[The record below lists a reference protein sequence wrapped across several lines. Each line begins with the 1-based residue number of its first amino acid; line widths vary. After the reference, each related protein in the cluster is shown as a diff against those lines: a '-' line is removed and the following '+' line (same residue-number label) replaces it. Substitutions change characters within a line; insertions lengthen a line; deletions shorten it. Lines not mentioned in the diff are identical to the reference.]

1 MAKPGFWMATLLV
14 LGAAHA
20 AGAASYDGKLL
31 LSVSEE
37 ATGKPLAVRME
48 LRNSRGQ
55 PVRIKADGAISR
67 DDYVVFDGQIDL
79 ELRQDS
85 YQFFV
90 EAGPEY
96 HTRLGHFTLE
106 RHADDSTAITLKRHV
121 NMPQYGWWAGDLDV
135 RQRHEDLPLLMRAAG
150 VSFAPEFAG
159 ENVRGKCREERVF
172 AEKLLGPRSWL
183 DYRRGGGLLFLGTEG
198 KQSPGFDLCQLAA
211 DASSMPPLESG
222 YEAGADVV
230 ALAPNA
236 WDLPLWVAADKLT
249 AIQIIHRHTLT
260 GGAADDETGR
270 PRDKVFFP
278 GKLGGGRDSEAI
290 YQKLLNCGLRIP
302 PAAGTG
308 SGATKSPLGANR
320 VYVDCGDEFSQENW
334 LAGFRAGR
342 VVVTNGPLLQT
353 SVEGQS
359 PGHVFHLDQG
369 ETHQFQIALSLSFYE
384 RAPVEYLEIVKNGSV
399 EYEVRLDELARREG
413 RLPPLEFSASGWFL
427 VRAVTSNPDTYQ
439 FASTGPYYVQLNY
452 QPRISRAS
460 VEYFLKWLDEAA
472 DEFADNPAV
481 LGDIAAARPFW
492 EDLLRRANAE

>member
-1 MAKPGFWMATLLV
+1 
-14 LGAAHA
+14 
-20 AGAASYDGKLL
+20 
-31 LSVSEE
+31 
-37 ATGKPLAVRME
+37 
-48 LRNSRGQ
+48 
-55 PVRIKADGAISR
+55 
-67 DDYVVFDGQIDL
+67 
-79 ELRQDS
+79 
-85 YQFFV
+85 
-90 EAGPEY
+90 
-96 HTRLGHFTLE
+96 
-106 RHADDSTAITLKRHV
+106 
-121 NMPQYGWWAGDLDV
+121 
-135 RQRHEDLPLLMRAAG
+135 
-150 VSFAPEFAG
+150 
-159 ENVRGKCREERVF
+159 
-172 AEKLLGPRSWL
+172 
-183 DYRRGGGLLFLGTEG
+183 
-198 KQSPGFDLCQLAA
+198 
-211 DASSMPPLESG
+211 
-222 YEAGADVV
+222 
-230 ALAPNA
+230 
-236 WDLPLWVAADKLT
+236 
-249 AIQIIHRHTLT
+249 
-260 GGAADDETGR
+260 
-270 PRDKVFFP
+270 
-278 GKLGGGRDSEAI
+278 
-290 YQKLLNCGLRIP
+290 
-302 PAAGTG
+302 
-308 SGATKSPLGANR
+308 

-492 EDLLRRANAE
+492 KDLLRRANAE